1 MTSQNHLI
9 EESCNIMIG
18 SSLRSL
24 VTIGIMAVENFLVC
38 HEIQQD
44 HVIKGPSDFID
55 RSPKELN
62 NSMDESSSK

>member
-1 MTSQNHLI
+1 
-9 EESCNIMIG
+9 MIG

-44 HVIKGPSDFID
+44 HVIKGRSDFID